1 MLFGGHHD
9 AWTFGGVDPGTGT
22 QQRRAVF
29 LNADRSL
36 VPGLFVRLRLRVGE
50 ARKSLLVAERAIARD
65 QRGEYLLVVNEK
77 NVVEYRPVHVG
88 IAVGTMRVVNDGV
101 KADDWIVVN
110 GLQRARPG
118 APVDPQRQEKMAKQ
132 PDSARFAAKEKAAQ
146 SVALKPGSKQVD

>member
-1 MLFGGHHD
+1 MV
-9 AWTFGGVDPGTGT
+9 AC
-22 QQRRAVF
+22 
-29 LNADRSL
+29 AD
-36 VPGLFVRLRLRVGE
+36 
-50 ARKSLLVAERAIARD
+50 
-65 QRGEYLLVVNEK
+65 
-77 NVVEYRPVHVG
+77 VG

-132 PDSARFAAKEKAAQ
+132 PGSARFAAKEKAAQ